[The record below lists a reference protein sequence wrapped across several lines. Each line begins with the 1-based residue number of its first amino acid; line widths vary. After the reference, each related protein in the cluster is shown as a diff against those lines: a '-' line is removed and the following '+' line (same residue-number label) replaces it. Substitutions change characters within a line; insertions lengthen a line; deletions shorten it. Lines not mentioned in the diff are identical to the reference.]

1 MPIHVMVPR
10 SIESVVA
17 RSAATFPAVGIVGP
31 RQSGKSSLVR
41 SLFPRHKLAILE
53 SPDILRAA
61 QQDPRAFL
69 NSFDAAEGAV
79 LDEIQRAPEL
89 MSYLLEYIDRDLRFG
104 RRMGRWILTGSE
116 SLLLS
121 QRITQSLAG
130 RIAMHEILPMSSLE
144 LAAFPRRRGDPQSSL
159 LRSVIQGGYPALFAE
174 RPDRS
179 TWFDAYVTTYI
190 ERDVRNIL
198 RIGDL
203 AAFQRF
209 LTLCAGRTGQLLN
222 LAQLGADAAIAQS
235 TARAWMSVLE
245 ATYIV
250 KLVPGWFGN
259 ISKRLVKAPKLHFV
273 DTGLA
278 CALLG
283 ISDEKVLGTHPL
295 RGPLVESWFAGEL
308 LKAQAARGLR
318 SRIFHWR
325 DQNAAE
331 ADLVVDVAGKLTVIE
346 VKSAMTV
353 HRDWA
358 RSLERMTSALPAG
371 TAVERVIVHGGG
383 DDMPPLTGTTLV
395 PWAQAGEFAARV
407 FKEGAGNPPR
417 MKPATKPM
425 KATLTAKTPSP
436 AKPVSSATQ
445 SAPPKKAGRGAK
457 VTSAAKGTRNTKA
470 PKSARKPRRA

>member
-1 MPIHVMVPR
+1 MLPLVPR
-10 SIESVVA
+10 SIGPLVL

-41 SLFPRHKLAILE
+41 SLFPGHKLAVME
-53 SPDILRAA
+53 SPDVLRMAL
-61 QQDPRAFL
+61 QDPRGFL
-69 NSFDAAEGAV
+69 DSFEAGEGAV
-79 LDEIQRAPEL
+79 LDEIQRAPEI
-89 MSYLLEYIDRDLRFG
+89 MSYLLEYIDRDLRAG
-104 RRMGRWILTGSE
+104 RRMGRWVLTGSE

-130 RIAMHEILPMSSLE
+130 RIAMHEVLPMNALE
-144 LAAFPRRRGDPQSSL
+144 LAAFPSRRGDPRHSL
-159 LRSVIQGGYPALFAE
+159 ARAVVQGGYPALKAE

-198 RIGDL
+198 RVGDL
-203 AAFQRF
+203 SNFQRF
-209 LTLCAGRTGQLLN
+209 LALCAGRTGQLMN
-222 LAQLGADAAIAQS
+222 LAQLGADAGIAQS

-250 KLVPGWFGN
+250 KLIPGWYGN

-283 ISDEKVLGTHPL
+283 ITDEKMLETHPL
-295 RGPLVESWFAGEL
+295 RGALVESWVAGEL
-308 LKAQAARGLR
+308 LKAQAVRGLR

-331 ADLVVDVAGKLTVIE
+331 ADLVVDLGGKLTVIE

-353 HRDWA
+353 HQDWA
-358 RSLERMTSALPAG
+358 RALERMTSALPAG
-371 TAVERVIVHGGG
+371 TPVERVIVHGGG
-383 DDMPPLTGTTLV
+383 EDMPLLKGTTLV
-395 PWAQAGEFAARV
+395 PWSRVAEFARGV
-407 FKEGAGNPPR
+407 FAGGEPKTSAP
-417 MKPATKPM
+417 KKKAATKKVAAK
-425 KATLTAKTPSP
+425 KAVKHAATRKKTP
-436 AKPVSSATQ
+436 
-445 SAPPKKAGRGAK
+445 
-457 VTSAAKGTRNTKA
+457 
-470 PKSARKPRRA
+470 RRR